1 MQQERSTDIAVV
13 GGGLA
18 GLAAAGLAARGR
30 ARVTLFEKAGAV
42 GGRAV
47 TQRREGFSFNIGP
60 HALYCAGDATSVLRE
75 LGVTPAGKRPPL
87 TGAYAVARGRRH
99 ALPGGFVSLLTTS
112 LLSLPGKLEVGRLL
126 GSLARLDT
134 SGLHDVPVAEGIARI
149 ARRDE
154 VRELV
159 AALVRVATYANAPE
173 LQSAGAAFDQLK
185 SAFGAGV
192 LYLDDGWQTLVDG
205 LRDAAVAAGAKI
217 ASAARVDRLQDEP
230 DRIGLRLADGST
242 VTARAVILAIA
253 PEEVR
258 DLLPPGAAFD
268 AASRWSSE
276 SVPVRAACL
285 DVALSQL
292 PDQRAGFALGI
303 DRPLYLSVH
312 SNSAR
317 LAPQGGALIHVAKYL
332 DPSHET
338 DPAEDERELVAL
350 MERMQP
356 GWTRHVVHRRFLPR
370 MTVANAVATARAG
383 GLRGRPRCAIPGLP
397 GAFVAGDWVGPDGM
411 LADASLAS
419 ARAAAGLALAR
430 VVGTGPRAVAA

>member
-1 MQQERSTDIAVV
+1 
-13 GGGLA
+13 
-18 GLAAAGLAARGR
+18 
-30 ARVTLFEKAGAV
+30 
-42 GGRAV
+42 
-47 TQRREGFSFNIGP
+47 
-60 HALYCAGDATSVLRE
+60 
-75 LGVTPAGKRPPL
+75 
-87 TGAYAVARGRRH
+87 
-99 ALPGGFVSLLTTS
+99 
-112 LLSLPGKLEVGRLL
+112 
-126 GSLARLDT
+126 
-134 SGLHDVPVAEGIARI
+134 VAEGIARI

-159 AALVRVATYANAPE
+159 AALVRVETYANAPE

-185 SAFGAGV
+185 SAFG
-192 LYLDDGWQTLVDG
+192 
-205 LRDAAVAAGAKI
+205 AGAKI

-350 MERMQP
+350 MERMQ
-356 GWTRHVVHRRFLPR
+356 
-370 MTVANAVATARAG
+370 
-383 GLRGRPRCAIPGLP
+383 
-397 GAFVAGDWVGPDGM
+397 
-411 LADASLAS
+411 
-419 ARAAAGLALAR
+419 
-430 VVGTGPRAVAA
+430 